1 MLKIDNISFAYGENA
16 IFEDFSLDI
25 NKNEK
30 IWLYG
35 ESGCGKTTLLKL
47 ILGLLKPQTGSVI
60 NITGAKPSVVFQE
73 DRLLPFKTALQ
84 NILLVKGNTQKAIEN
99 LSALGLTDYINTPV
113 SQLSGGMC
121 RRVAI
126 ARALTADFDFLVLDE
141 PFTGL
146 DKENIQKAVTQIL
159 RVAQDKP
166 IILVS
171 HSKEEAELLG
181 AKQITL

>member
-1 MLKIDNISFAYGENA
+1 MLKIDNISFAYGENT
-16 IFEDFSLDI
+16 IFENISLNI
-25 NKNEK
+25 GKNKR

-47 ILGLLKPQTGSVI
+47 ILGLLKPQKGSVI

-84 NILLVKGNTQKAIEN
+84 NVLLVKDDTEKAHEN
-99 LSALGLTDYINTPV
+99 LCALGLSEYINTPV
-113 SQLSGGMC
+113 SELSGGMC

-146 DKENIQKAVTQIL
+146 DKENIQKAVEQIL
-159 RVAQDKP
+159 SVAQGKT
-166 IILVS
+166 IILVT
-171 HSKEEAELLG
+171 HSKEEAELLD
-181 AKQITL
+181 ATQIKL